1 MKKILFLN
9 PPLTREERGSALSA
23 AVACAIPYGLISL
36 ASAVRNAGYETTLID
51 ATNLEYSIEE
61 TVDRVLA
68 EKPEYV
74 GISTVTLSIDKS
86 AEVARL
92 LKQKNRDVKIIVGGA
107 HLSSVPEETMVS
119 FPHFDVGVIGE
130 GEETIVDLLKVL
142 ENNIGLGNVKGI
154 IYREGD
160 KVRRTEN
167 RPLLKDLD
175 CLSMPAWDLLGDNM
189 ADFYRPSAPSYIRLP
204 STTIVTSRGCPRNCI
219 FCNSKAI
226 FGGLR
231 CFSAG
236 YVIRML
242 RHLTDKYRIR
252 DISIYDDNFIFF
264 KDRIKKICNAII
276 DEKID
281 ITWSCYSRVDQ
292 GDEELFKLMKK
303 AGCWQISYGIESGS
317 QRILDFMRKNI
328 TLEKIVDTLTVTKK
342 AGLRTRGF
350 FMIGNLKE
358 SRDSILE
365 TINFMKKIP
374 LDDFHFTYF
383 TPLPGTEA
391 FNIAEK
397 YGKFDKTYRKMS
409 MQYPVF
415 IPDGLTAREMETFS
429 KTAYRLFYF
438 RPKIIASYI
447 GVLIKYPNNIK
458 RLLNALRALLS
469 RIFLTN
475 NLRIQEKP
483 KARIKSNLI

>member
-9 PPLTREERGSALSA
+9 PPLTKEERGGALSA
-23 AVACAIPYGLISL
+23 AIARSIPYGLISL
-36 ASAVRNAGYETTLID
+36 ASAVRDAGYETALID

-68 EKPEYV
+68 VTPEYV

-107 HLSSVPEETMVS
+107 HLSSVPEETMAS

-130 GEETIVDLLKVL
+130 GEETLVDLLKAF

-154 IYREGD
+154 IYREGN
-160 KVRRTEN
+160 KIITTEK
-167 RPLLKDLD
+167 RPPLKDLD
-175 CLSMPAWDLLGDNM
+175 CLSMPAWDILGDNM
-189 ADFYRPSAPSYIRLP
+189 ANFYRPSAPSYIRLP
-204 STTIVTSRGCPRNCI
+204 STTIVTSRGCPGNCI
-219 FCNSKAI
+219 FCNSKSI
-226 FGGLR
+226 FGRLR
-231 CFSAG
+231 CFSAD
-236 YVIRML
+236 YVIGML
-242 RHLTDKYRIR
+242 RHLTNKYRIR

-264 KDRIKKICNAII
+264 KNRVKNICNAII
-276 DEKID
+276 NEKID

-317 QRILDFMRKNI
+317 QRILDFMRKNV
-328 TLEKIVDTLTVTKK
+328 TLKQIVNTLTVTKK

-358 SRDSILE
+358 NRDSILE
-365 TINFMKKIP
+365 TINFMKEIP

-397 YGKFDKTYRKMS
+397 YGKFDKTYSKMN

-415 IPDGLTAREMETFS
+415 IPDGLTAEEMEMYT
-429 KTAYRLFYF
+429 KRAYKSFYF
-438 RPKIIASYI
+438 RPKVIASYI
-447 GVLIKYPNNIK
+447 RMLIMYPNNIK

-469 RIFLTN
+469 RIFLTD
-475 NLRIQEKP
+475 NLRIQEKSS
-483 KARIKSNLI
+483 A